1 MPQIY
6 YTYLNSPIGQ
16 LLLTMEDDHLTNV
29 CMHKQKRAI
38 EIDPDWKSSAQ
49 PFRSVAKQL
58 AEYFDGKRIDFEV
71 PLRLSGTE
79 FQLSVWAALKTIP
92 YGTTMSYGALAKQIN
107 NPKAVRA
114 VGLANGQNPIPIII
128 PCHRVIGAN
137 GSLTGFGGGLEN
149 KKFLLDLEQPALVS
163 RLQAET
169 HVGVPASAGI
179 NLSKKPKTA
188 HLANAH

>member
-29 CMHKQKRAI
+29 CMHKQKREI
-38 EIDPDWKSSAQ
+38 EIDPDWKFSAQ
-49 PFRSVAKQL
+49 PFRLVAKQL

-71 PLRLSGTE
+71 PLRLRGTE

-137 GSLTGFGGGLEN
+137 GSLTGFGGGLAN
-149 KKFLLDLEQPALVS
+149 KKILLDLEQTSLVS
-163 RLQAET
+163 RLQPET
-169 HVGVPASAGI
+169 QVGVPASAGI
-179 NLSKKPKTA
+179 NLSKKPQTTHLTIA
-188 HLANAH
+188 H